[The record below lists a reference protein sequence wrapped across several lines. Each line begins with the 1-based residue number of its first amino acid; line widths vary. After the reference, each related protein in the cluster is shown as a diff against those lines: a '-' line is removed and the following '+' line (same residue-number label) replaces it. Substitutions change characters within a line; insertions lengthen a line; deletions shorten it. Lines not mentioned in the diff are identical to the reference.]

1 MALDANGHPV
11 SKIAQRKLEH
21 LRLSLEASVQSTR
34 SAGCEPFAF
43 THQALPEL
51 DLDAIDRSPSYV
63 PKPLKLPFLTSS
75 MTGGAHAAGDINRR
89 LALVAQSVGIA
100 FGVGSQ
106 RAGLT
111 HKDLRATYQ
120 VRGVAPDVLLFAN
133 LGAVQLNY
141 GMRKEQA
148 LEAIE
153 MIGADALV
161 LHLNP
166 LQEALQ
172 PEGDHNFRGL
182 IEKIATLCRELPVP
196 VIVKEVGCGI
206 SARTAELLAGAGVA
220 AIDVAGLGGTSFAR
234 VEAFRRERPEEVELA
249 LAFSEWGIPT
259 SEALVLTHRAAPQLP
274 LIASG
279 GLHHGLDAAKAIGLG
294 ADLTGF
300 AHAVLAPASEGEE
313 TVRRAVDRLVRQLRV
328 AMFCAG
334 APTIAALK
342 ANPPTEIR

>member
-1 MALDANGHPV
+1 MALDATGHPV

-34 SAGCEPFAF
+34 SAGFERFAF
-43 THQALPEL
+43 THEALPEL
-51 DLDAIDRSPSYV
+51 DLDAVDLTTTFLG
-63 PKPLKLPFLTSS
+63 KPLKLPFLISS

-106 RAGLT
+106 RAGIT

-120 VRGVAPDVLLFAN
+120 VRSVAPDVLLFAN

-141 GMRKEQA
+141 GMRKEQC

-153 MIGADALV
+153 MIGADALI

-172 PEGDHNFRGL
+172 PEGDPTFRGL
-182 IEKIATLCRELPVP
+182 IEKIGVLCKELPVP

-206 SARTAELLAGAGVA
+206 SERTARLLAVAGVA
-220 AIDVAGLGGTSFAR
+220 AIDVAGLRGTS
-234 VEAFRRERPEEVELA
+234 
-249 LAFSEWGIPT
+249 
-259 SEALVLTHRAAPQLP
+259 
-274 LIASG
+274 
-279 GLHHGLDAAKAIGLG
+279 
-294 ADLTGF
+294 
-300 AHAVLAPASEGEE
+300 LAPGGG
-313 TVRRAVDRLVRQLRV
+313 RRGRRPR
-328 AMFCAG
+328 
-334 APTIAALK
+334 
-342 ANPPTEIR
+342 